1 MNGTA
6 MFLCQASLNNNNN
19 NKFYTCTSLTEF
31 AALLYL
37 CIYLPK
43 AGLVE
48 GETGRRNVSNVYL
61 LLIVQF
67 VLSDTV

>member
-6 MFLCQASLNNNNN
+6 MFLCQASLNNNN
-19 NKFYTCTSLTEF
+19 KLYTRTSLRKL
-31 AALLYL
+31 AALMCL

-43 AGLVE
+43 DGLIE
-48 GETGRRNVSNVYL
+48 GETGRRNISTYYL

-67 VLSDTV
+67 VVSDTV

>member
-6 MFLCQASLNNNNN
+6 MFLCQASLNNN
-19 NKFYTCTSLTEF
+19 KLYTRTSLTEF
-31 AALLYL
+31 AALLCL

-43 AGLVE
+43 ESLVE
-48 GETGRRNVSNVYL
+48 GETGRRNVSIDYL

-67 VLSDTV
+67 VSSDAV